1 MRRRSR
7 ARRRAVACALA
18 CACAARWRGAR
29 ATSCVADGSNNVVQI
44 APQATWECCAD
55 DVARVEYEAN
65 VPSGFYDPM
74 RWVVRDDPSGLEHAS
89 TACDVTQAAG
99 GLSMACAGAACDG
112 SDPEKCEAEKS
123 FSNAT
128 RRCLR
133 GKCTMPIVGIGS
145 NAMCN
150 SNVKVT
156 FGGVG
161 ASGRKEDDVDAD
173 LTMSIGL
180 SMAFGAVAMFC
191 RVFAIARAS
200 KVSMRHAMFVN
211 PFQRQATIQ
220 RQLTMRQQQRGGAC
234 QENPPAPQA
243 PREMQ
248 PTAPSQIHIP
258 GRGGQRDTV
267 VVFQQS
273 APAVQAPA
281 AQSPYAT
288 PANQYYPDI

>member
-1 MRRRSR
+1 
-7 ARRRAVACALA
+7 
-18 CACAARWRGAR
+18 
-29 ATSCVADGSNNVVQI
+29 
-44 APQATWECCAD
+44 
-55 DVARVEYEAN
+55 
-65 VPSGFYDPM
+65 
-74 RWVVRDDPSGLEHAS
+74 
-89 TACDVTQAAG
+89 
-99 GLSMACAGAACDG
+99 
-112 SDPEKCEAEKS
+112 
-123 FSNAT
+123 
-128 RRCLR
+128 
-133 GKCTMPIVGIGS
+133 MPIGGIGS
-145 NAMCN
+145 NTMCN

-220 RQLTMRQQQRGGAC
+220 RQLTMRQQR
-234 QENPPAPQA
+234 NPPAPQA